1 MEATPQL
8 LQQLQVFMPKAR
20 ADTTALALHYQQ
32 VFGVPLNTRCNVCIN
47 DGIAAL
53 QKFLQ
58 QQLQTQQP
66 PHTMQNYK
74 WTSDTK
80 YADATV
86 TMRIGGKMT
95 AIHARNI
102 TPEIADI
109 LRNTPKY
116 MHLIEEVTN
125 GLETPGEQTAK
136 SETTASPTS
145 VATTSTSILQPSAAK
160 TAKARKKK
168 QPSA

>member
-20 ADTTALALHYQQ
+20 TDLTVLALHYQQ
-32 VFGVPLNTRCNVCIN
+32 VFGVPLNTRCNLCIN

-58 QQLQTQQP
+58 QHLQNITQIN
-66 PHTMQNYK
+66 TMQNYR
-74 WTSDTK
+74 WTTEPK
-80 YADATV
+80 YANATV
-86 TMRIGGKMT
+86 TMRVGGKLT
-95 AIHARNI
+95 TIHAQNL
-102 TPEIADI
+102 TAEIAEL

-116 MHLIEEVTN
+116 MHLIEETGNEV
-125 GLETPGEQTAK
+125 EQPGEQPAK

-145 VATTSTSILQPSAAK
+145 EATTSTSILQPSAAK
-160 TAKARKKK
+160 TAKPRKKK
-168 QPSA
+168 QP